1 MLIPLG
7 ILGASGAFEGIPA
20 YDFIAT
26 TSGAGVNTFDFSSIP
41 QTYRH
46 LQLRWL
52 GKSNQTDT
60 SFSIR
65 FNGDTGSVYSYH
77 QLSGQGGSVSST
89 NAVTQNRIV
98 PTNSLANS
106 TTGNAFAGGV
116 IDILD
121 YTSTTK
127 NTTLRGFY
135 GRADSQ
141 SGLHIGSGAFYN
153 TGAITQITIFATN
166 NFNGNSRFSLY
177 GVKG

>member
-1 MLIPLG
+1 MLIPFGTLA
-7 ILGASGAFEGIPA
+7 ASRAFEGIAA

-26 TSGAGVNTFDFSSIP
+26 TTGGGVATFDFSSIP

-77 QLSGQGGSVSST
+77 QLSGQGSVASS
-89 NAVTQNRIV
+89 NAVSQNRIV
-98 PTNSLANS
+98 PTNSLANNS
-106 TTGNAFAGGV
+106 TGNAFAGGI

-121 YTSTTK
+121 YTSTSK
-127 NTTLRGFY
+127 NTTIRGIY
-135 GRADSQ
+135 GRADNQ
-141 SGLHIGSGAFYN
+141 NGIHLGSGAFLN
-153 TGAITQITIFATN
+153 TAAITQITIFSGN

-177 GVKG
+177 GIRG